1 MSAGAEMEE
10 REAFDAAE
18 GGAGPRVAVFRADR
32 LGDVVLSTPVAELL
46 KTGLGARVTFVVR
59 EYARPVLDGNP
70 FIDQVLTVDG
80 LACRELAG
88 RIRGQDASIAL
99 YASRE
104 AVWAPWLAGI
114 PLRVGPLS
122 RLRDLLFNRR
132 FRQHRSA
139 CAAHEAEYNMDLA
152 RRGFG
157 LKGSAW
163 PRIFLSGKEEDWAA
177 EYLKA
182 RHGLEAGQPFVLLHP
197 GSGGSSKDL
206 PLDKY
211 RRIAE
216 KLAGAGVS
224 FLVSGNAEEL
234 AKYREEAVFKSGL
247 MKEALPLRRFLALIS
262 RAGLLAGNSSGP
274 LHCAAALDIPTVS
287 FYPPLRV
294 CSVRRWGPFSASPEK
309 HLVFSPD
316 GPVCDKCPPSCRLY
330 PCMESLDAEK
340 IFAGICGMLNGGSA
354 LAPPLKAG

>member
-1 MSAGAEMEE
+1 MGGLAAFNAGE
-10 REAFDAAE
+10 RVE
-18 GGAGPRVAVFRADR
+18 GPQVAVFRADR

-59 EYARPVLDGNP
+59 KYASPVLEGNP

-80 LACRELAG
+80 LGCRELAG
-88 RIRGQDASIAL
+88 RICGQDASIAL

-104 AVWAPWLAGI
+104 AVWAPWLGGI
-114 PLRVGPLS
+114 TLRVGPFS

-157 LKGSAW
+157 LQGAAW
-163 PRIFLSGKEEDWAA
+163 PRIFLSGEEEEWAA

-182 RHGLEAGQPFVLLHP
+182 RHGIEARQAFVLLHP

-206 PLDKY
+206 PLEKY

-216 KLAGAGVS
+216 KLAGAGVP
-224 FLVSGNAEEL
+224 FLVSGNEEEL
-234 AKYREEAVFKSGL
+234 AKYREEGGFKAGL
-247 MKEALPLRRFLALIS
+247 MQEVLPLRRFLALIA

-274 LHCAAALDIPTVS
+274 LHCAAALGISTVS

-316 GPVCDKCPPSCRLY
+316 GPVCDRCSPSCRLY
-330 PCMESLDAEK
+330 PCMESLDAEE
-340 IFAGICGMLNGGSA
+340 IFVGICRMLKGGSA
-354 LAPPLKAG
+354 LTSSPEAG